1 MQILFKKAKD
11 SMLYQKN
18 LTGFV
23 IMQKLFL
30 LQTATSRVTVLST
43 IYDKISGL
51 WYVNLIKWVERLVIL
66 LRNLF
71 SKAQLYDWLSH
82 GLNFIMPQKNS
93 RFKRMQIM
101 QSDAII

>member
-18 LTGFV
+18 LTGFI

-30 LQTATSRVTVLST
+30 LQTTTSRVTVLST

-51 WYVNLIKWVERLVIL
+51 
-66 LRNLF
+66 
-71 SKAQLYDWLSH
+71 
-82 GLNFIMPQKNS
+82 
-93 RFKRMQIM
+93 
-101 QSDAII
+101 

>member
-1 MQILFKKAKD
+1 METFNGVIKKMFKCKFCLRK
-11 SMLYQKN
+11 LKIVFYTRKN

-51 WYVNLIKWVERLVIL
+51 
-66 LRNLF
+66 
-71 SKAQLYDWLSH
+71 
-82 GLNFIMPQKNS
+82 
-93 RFKRMQIM
+93 
-101 QSDAII
+101 